1 MVSIIIP
8 TLNAENY
15 TYTLLSSLR
24 KQLVPSEII
33 IIDSSSSD
41 NTVKIAESYGVKT
54 IIIKRENFDHGGT
67 RNLAAKTSSG
77 EIIVFLTQ
85 DAIPADAY
93 FIENLIKPL
102 KKSEIALSYGRQVPK
117 EDANPLEKFAR
128 GFNYGGIPLIKEKD
142 QICRLGIKTFFNTN
156 VCCAVKKSAFEEV
169 QGFPEKIIM
178 NEDTVL
184 AAKLILK
191 GYKIAYIPEAK
202 VIHSHNYTCGQQFK
216 RYFDIGV
223 SLNRQKWILELI
235 KTEREGYEY
244 IKEEIRFLWRERK
257 WHWIP
262 YAFGEAAAKYAG
274 YRLALM
280 EDKLPVVLK
289 KSLSMH
295 GYFWDKK

>member
-102 KKSEIALSYGRQVPK
+102 KKS
-117 EDANPLEKFAR
+117 
-128 GFNYGGIPLIKEKD
+128 
-142 QICRLGIKTFFNTN
+142 
-156 VCCAVKKSAFEEV
+156 AFEEV

-257 WHWIP
+257 WYWIP
-262 YAFGEAAAKYAG
+262 YGFGEAAAKYAG